1 MDVSKPVTLK
11 PESDFNMEKIFRAV
25 LVNIFII
32 SMSAYLNWTFFQWF
46 VKYIDSCLKL
56 FKVNYTSSATCDT
69 SVTGCHVP
77 PIFILM
83 WNVLSNILVLFK
95 SYGINCVLSAT
106 GLCCAQCWLPP
117 GLPWI
122 IWNCPACTQILKSE
136 CTHPSI
142 VHGTGTAGIPFK
154 FFIIVS
160 PGSGTDSA
168 RWKCLDNWPG
178 QPPAEQSRKLIRHRG
193 AQCQHRTRHIWY
205 PLSGGPQP

>member
-142 VHGTGTAGIPFK
+142 VHGNF
-154 FFIIVS
+154 S
-160 PGSGTDSA
+160 LSS
-168 RWKCLDNWPG
+168 R
-178 QPPAEQSRKLIRHRG
+178 PAAALTPRDENV
-193 AQCQHRTRHIWY
+193 
-205 PLSGGPQP
+205 